1 MVKRIGGGITAPA
14 GFKAAGIECGI
25 KPAGRDLALIVST
38 SPAQAAGLFTTNLA
52 AAAPVVITRDHLKRS
67 EGIAAAIV
75 INSGCANACTGLP
88 GLAAARTMATETAAL
103 VGCLEEQVLVSSTGV
118 IGEQLDATKLREGI
132 ALATRAL
139 DGGGHTAA
147 AEAIMTTDPGPK
159 DTAVR
164 VVTQTG
170 TFHIGGM
177 AKGSGMIEPN
187 MATMLGFLT
196 TDARVESHLL
206 QRMLTEAAETTF
218 NAITVDGETSTNDMV
233 LMLAGGQS
241 GVDIDESNCPIFV
254 EAVHAVCHEL
264 ALAVVRGGEGA
275 TKLIAITIT
284 GARSMDEAKQAA
296 RAVANSPLVKT
307 AVHGGDPNWGRL
319 VAVAGRAG
327 VAFDLARAIVCI
339 GTEELLRNEQIF
351 SDREPEAAKHLK
363 GSEIAIAIDLGV
375 GGTGRATVWTCDFS
389 AEYIRI
395 NADYR
400 T

>member
-139 DGGGHTAA
+139 DGNGHAAA

-164 VVTQTG
+164 VATQTG

-206 QRMLTEAAETTF
+206 QRILAEAAETTF

-241 GVDIDESNCPIFV
+241 GVDINESNYLIFV
-254 EAVHAVCHEL
+254 DAVHAVCHEL

-327 VAFDLARAIVCI
+327 RCVRSGPCHCVYRNRGTPPQRTNLQRQRTGSSRASQGIRDCHSHRLRCWRHGQSNRLDLRFQ
-339 GTEELLRNEQIF
+339 R
-351 SDREPEAAKHLK
+351 
-363 GSEIAIAIDLGV
+363 
-375 GGTGRATVWTCDFS
+375 
-389 AEYIRI
+389 
-395 NADYR
+395 
-400 T
+400 

>member
-1 MVKRIGGGITAPA
+1 MMERIEGGITAPD

-25 KPAGRDLALIVST
+25 KPTGRDLALIVST
-38 SPAQAAGLFTTNLA
+38 SPAQAAGIFTTNLA
-52 AAAPVVITRDHLKRS
+52 AAAPVVVSRDHLKRS
-67 EGIAAAIV
+67 RGIAAAIV

-88 GLAAARTMATETAAL
+88 GLATARRMAADTAAL
-103 VGCLEEQVLVSSTGV
+103 IECPEEQVLVSSTGV
-118 IGEQLDATKLREGI
+118 IGEQLDPNKLREGI
-132 ALATRAL
+132 TLATRAL
-139 DGGGHTAA
+139 DDEGHAAA

-164 VVTQTG
+164 VVTQAG
-170 TFHIGGM
+170 TFHVGGM

-196 TDARVESHLL
+196 TDARVEPHLL
-206 QRMLTEAAETTF
+206 QRVLAEAAETTF

-233 LMLAGGQS
+233 LMLAGGRS
-241 GVDIDESNCPIFV
+241 GVDIDESNCLMLV
-254 EAVHAVCHEL
+254 EAVHTVCHEL

-275 TKLIAITIT
+275 TKLIAVTT
-284 GARSMDEAKQAA
+284 SGARTTAEAKQAA

-327 VAFDLARAIVCI
+327 VAFDPTRAIVRI
-339 GTEELLRNEQIF
+339 GTEELFRNEQIF
-351 SDREPEAAKHLK
+351 SDREPEAAEHLK
-363 GSEIAIAIDLGV
+363 GPEIAIGIDLGV